1 MRAWIGLGV
10 VAAGAL
16 IWANPAGAAAL
27 LIRNAVVKVTVIPED
42 RTDIDVKIIKTNPKL
57 PLTIEQGLNGDVIV
71 DGSERYGVW
80 GFLLSGRTTNC
91 RRDTGQPVVHVWG
104 LGDVRGEDMPEIVVQ
119 VPMDARVSTG
129 GAIYGSVGR
138 ADSVDLHIAGCDDW
152 TIANVAGRLA
162 IDDAGVARIRTGT
175 ASALKLSIAGYSDV
189 KTAEIAGNTQIH
201 IAGAGDVE
209 NAAVSGPLAI
219 DVAGHGVI
227 KIDGGHATGMDV
239 HIAGAGTVDDKGTA
253 DSLNAEIAGV
263 GSINVAHVTGSIS
276 KSIAGVGTIN
286 VGR

>member
-1 MRAWIGLGV
+1 MRPWFGF
-10 VAAGAL
+10 GAFATML
-16 IWANPAGAAAL
+16 LLWTHPAGAASL
-27 LIRNAVVKVTVIPED
+27 MIRNAVVKVTVIPQD
-42 RTDIDVKIIKTNPKL
+42 RTDIDIKVIRANPRL
-57 PLTIEQGLNGDVIV
+57 PLTVQPGLNGDVIV
-71 DGSERYGVW
+71 DGSRRYGFW
-80 GFLLSGRTTNC
+80 GFLFGGRTTDC
-91 RRDTGQPVVHVWG
+91 HRDSDEPVVHVWG
-104 LGDVRGEDMPEIVVQ
+104 VGDVRGDDMPQIVVQ

-129 GAIYGSVGR
+129 GATFGSVGR
-138 ADSVDLHIAGCDDW
+138 SNSLDLHIAGCDDW